1 MDTFSKIED
10 NLRQVAAQSRDHYS
24 VDGFD
29 VFIDPS
35 SDIYH
40 FSLAVPTHSHDW
52 PAAIGAMRA
61 TFAAHNRRA
70 RLEYLHDAH
79 PELAALLEAAGFERD
94 MTAPVM
100 VLAQDELTTAP
111 ETVGTMQQLTADSP
125 LLEPFVRA
133 QHDAFDMTGDALAWL
148 PKCRDGLR
156 QERLL
161 IAGLEQSGRLV
172 AGATIQMADGT
183 GELAGVWTRASH
195 RKQGLAFAVCHY
207 LLTVFF
213 DSNTLCWL
221 SAAEG
226 AERLYQNLGFRPVA
240 TQLNYGLPPV

>member
-10 NLRQVAAQSRDHYS
+10 NLRQVAAQSRDHYQL
-24 VDGFD
+24 DGFD
-29 VFIDPS
+29 VFIDPT

-40 FSLAVPTHSHDW
+40 FSLAVPTYSHDW
-52 PAAIGAMRA
+52 SAAIQAMKA

-70 RLEYLHDAH
+70 RLEYLHNAH
-79 PELAALLEAAGFERD
+79 PELATLLEAAGFQRD

-100 VLAQDELTTAP
+100 VLTQDELTTAP
-111 ETVGTMQQLTADSP
+111 ETVGTLQQLTADSP
-125 LLEPFVRA
+125 LLEHFLTEQHSAFV
-133 QHDAFDMTGDALAWL
+133 MTGDALAWL
-148 PKCRDGLR
+148 PKCKDGLK

-172 AGATIQMADGT
+172 AGAMIQMADGT
-183 GELAGVWTRASH
+183 GELAGVWTRATH
-195 RKQGLAFAVCHY
+195 RKRGLAFAVCHY
-207 LLTVFF
+207 LLELFF
-213 DSNTLCWL
+213 ESNTLCWL

>member
-1 MDTFSKIED
+1 MDTFSQIED
-10 NLRQVAAQSRDHYS
+10 NLRRVAAQSRDYYQ

-29 VFIDPS
+29 VFIDPT

-52 PAAIGAMRA
+52 SAAIQAMKT

-79 PELAALLEAAGFERD
+79 PELADLLEAAGFKQD

-100 VLAQDELTTAP
+100 VLIKENLSAAMQTAG
-111 ETVGTMQQLTADSP
+111 VMQQLTADSP

-133 QHDAFDMTGDALAWL
+133 QHDAFGMTGDALAWL

-161 IAGLEQSGRLV
+161 MAGLEQGGTLV
-172 AGATIQMADGT
+172 AGATIQMAHGT
-183 GELAGVWTRASH
+183 GELAGVWTRAAH

-207 LLTVFF
+207 LLTSFF

-221 SAAEG
+221 SAAKG
-226 AERLYQNLGFRPVA
+226 AERLYQNLGFRQVA
-240 TQLNYGLPPV
+240 TQLNYGLPPA

>member
-61 TFAAHNRRA
+61 TFAA
-70 RLEYLHDAH
+70 
-79 PELAALLEAAGFERD
+79 LLEAAGFERD

-100 VLAQDELTTAP
+100 VLTQNELTTAP
-111 ETVGTMQQLTADSP
+111 ETVGTMQQFTADSP

-133 QHDAFDMTGDALAWL
+133 QHDAFGMTGDTLAWL

-161 IAGLEQSGRLV
+161 IAGLEQNGTLV
-172 AGATIQMADGT
+172 AGATIQMADGI

-207 LLTVFF
+207 LLRSFF
-213 DSNTLCWL
+213 ESNTLCWL

-226 AERLYQNLGFRPVA
+226 AERLYQNLGFRQVA
-240 TQLNYGLPPV
+240 TQLNYGLPPA